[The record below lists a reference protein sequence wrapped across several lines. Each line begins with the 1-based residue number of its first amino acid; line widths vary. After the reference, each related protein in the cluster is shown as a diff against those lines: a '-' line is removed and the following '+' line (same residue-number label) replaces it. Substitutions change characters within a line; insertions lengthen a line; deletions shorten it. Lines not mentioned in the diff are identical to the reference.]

1 MKLRI
6 LRLGGG
12 VTLDYLGGSDVIKR
26 VLVKWK
32 QKREGDVMTELGSER
47 DRDRKTLHCWFCR
60 RRKGSHTEEFGQPL
74 EAGTGKDTNCLTV
87 SRACSLVSTLISAQE
102 NPSQTSDLQNSK
114 VINLCGLKP
123 LNWG

>member
-1 MKLRI
+1 M
-6 LRLGGG
+6 GGDG
-12 VTLDYLGGSDVIKR
+12 IIILDYLGRSDVIKR

-32 QKREGDVMTELGSER
+32 QKREGDVMTELGSETDR

-60 RRKGSHTEEFGQPL
+60 QRKGSHTEEFGQPL
-74 EAGTGKDTNCLTV
+74 EAGTGKDTDCLTG
-87 SRACSLVSTLISAQE
+87 SRVCCLVGILISAQE
-102 NPSQTSDLQNSK
+102 NPSQTSDLQNPK

>member
-1 MKLRI
+1 MKN
-6 LRLGGG
+6 
-12 VTLDYLGGSDVIKR
+12 TLDYLGGSDVIKR

-47 DRDRKTLHCWFCR
+47 DRDRDRKTLHCWFCR

-74 EAGTGKDTNCLTV
+74 EAGTGKDTDCLRGSSTC
-87 SRACSLVSTLISAQE
+87 RLVGTLISAQE
-102 NPSQTSDLQNSK
+102 NLSQTSNLQNSK

-123 LNWG
+123 LNLG